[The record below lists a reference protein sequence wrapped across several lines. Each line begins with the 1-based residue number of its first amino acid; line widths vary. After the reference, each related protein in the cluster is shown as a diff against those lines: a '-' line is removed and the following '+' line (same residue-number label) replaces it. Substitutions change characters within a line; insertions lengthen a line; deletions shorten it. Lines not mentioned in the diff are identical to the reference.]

1 VGRDEIF
8 NVIKRVVSE
17 ILPDVDSGAV
27 TQDKS
32 LKELGANSIDRVEIV
47 TMVLEN
53 LNIKMSPV
61 ELGGISNIEGL
72 VDALFKK
79 VNSSQ

>member
-1 VGRDEIF
+1 MGRDEIF